1 VHHLPTHPPPAACAR
16 PATAFAPQHSLR
28 VRLASAIR
36 APVARLSSGRV
47 ALPTR
52 RLVPSDHIHSL
63 THLVLASVS
72 SRGVLHVTVRPR
84 PQPIP
89 GSFLTPNRVGSCKP
103 CYTVGALENSRTSAR
118 HTLLARRPHSK
129 NRNPRLHSAV
139 WCTGCLTWCTAA
151 GCRRR
156 QRYSYR
162 SSRHASWCGRWR
174 SPAKRAGC
182 NGVARATAPKTCRRI
197 QRR

>member
-1 VHHLPTHPPPAACAR
+1 MHHLPTHPPPAACAR

-89 GSFLTPNRVGSCKP
+89 GSFLTPFQGWCLQALLHGGCTGGLPHLCTPHATR
-103 CYTVGALENSRTSAR
+103 TTAALEKPKPQICIALCGAQGVSRGAR
-118 HTLLARRPHSK
+118 LR
-129 NRNPRLHSAV
+129 V
-139 WCTGCLTWCTAA
+139 A
-151 GCRRR
+151 G
-156 QRYSYR
+156 
-162 SSRHASWCGRWR
+162 GVKDI
-174 SPAKRAGC
+174 PTVRAGTQA
-182 NGVARATAPKTCRRI
+182 GAGGGAHQ
-197 QRR
+197 QRGLGAMV